1 MAEKLVR
8 LTLLTRGKGEQSDV
22 ARLSRQRPG
31 AAGCAGDDLPVGT
44 DGNVPELLLLQQ
56 DQNLSI
62 LGELQR
68 QVTELRERDC
78 HRTPSDAPCWPE
90 PRMRSYRL
98 TKEGSN
104 WKGHDCDSEKPGASR
119 ILNVLSGKVPFMI
132 YTC

>member
-8 LTLLTRGKGEQSDV
+8 LTLLTRGKGEQSNV

-68 QVTELRERDC
+68 QVTELRERL
-78 HRTPSDAPCWPE
+78 PPN
-90 PRMRSYRL
+90 
-98 TKEGSN
+98 TK
-104 WKGHDCDSEKPGASR
+104 
-119 ILNVLSGKVPFMI
+119 
-132 YTC
+132 